1 METRVS
7 FHLLLRTN
15 ESDVIERMLKMRYTE
30 LDEAKTVLTKE
41 ASAIQEASNNLLPDA
56 FKSALDILYKD
67 SGKIIITGI
76 GKSGY
81 VGQKMAAMMCST
93 GSPAAFLHPSEAVH
107 GDLGIHQTGDPVI
120 FLSNSG
126 ATPELIYLEPV
137 FRSRGA
143 KIIGIL
149 GKTNSPLAEKVDV
162 FLNATVK
169 EEADHLGIVPTAS
182 FAAASA
188 LGDALGSALMKRR
201 GFDRNEY
208 AKTHPAGQLGR
219 NLILRVQDVFHSK
232 EKVACLEE
240 SALIK
245 DAVLKMSKYPLGAA
259 CVVKDQS
266 LQGILTDGDLRRA
279 LQTTDNLNQLKV
291 VDIMSRNPQ
300 TVRSDQHLGIA
311 LELMEKRTPSPIS
324 VLPVLCPNTENFS
337 GLIRL
342 HDILTG

>member
-1 METRVS
+1 MKS
-7 FHLLLRTN
+7 
-15 ESDVIERMLKMRYTE
+15 SE
-30 LDEAKTVLTKE
+30 LEEAKIVLMKE

-56 FKSALDILYKD
+56 LQNALDILFKE
-67 SGKIIITGI
+67 SGKIIISGI

-93 GSPAAFLHPSEAVH
+93 GSPAAFLHPAEAVH
-107 GDLGIHQTGDPVI
+107 GDLGIHQKGDPVI

-143 KIIGIL
+143 KIVGIL

-162 FLNATVK
+162 VLDATVK

-219 NLILRVQDVFHSK
+219 NLILRVEDVFHSK
-232 EKVACLEE
+232 DKVACLEE

-245 DAVLKMSKYPLGAA
+245 NAVLEMSKYPLGAA
-259 CVVKDQS
+259 CVIKGQN
-266 LQGILTDGDLRRA
+266 LIGILTDGDLRRA
-279 LQTTDNLNQLKV
+279 LQSTDNLNQIKV
-291 VDIMSRNPQ
+291 VEIMSKNPQ
-300 TVRSDQHLGIA
+300 TVQTNQNLGIA
-311 LELMEKRTPSPIS
+311 LELMEKRSPSPIS
-324 VLPVLCPNTENFS
+324 VLPVICAETKDFT

>member
-1 METRVS
+1 MKNSHKERISLARKVMCHEANSITETANS
-7 FHLLLRTN
+7 LN
-15 ESDVIERMLKMRYTE
+15 ESFSD
-30 LDEAKTVLTKE
+30 
-41 ASAIQEASNNLLPDA
+41 AI
-56 FKSALDILYKD
+56 DILRKTN
-67 SGKIIITGI
+67 GKVIVTGI
-76 GKSGY
+76 GKSGHL
-81 VGQKMAAMMCST
+81 GKRIAATLSST
-93 GSPAAFLHPSEAVH
+93 GTPSAYLHPAEAVH
-107 GDLGIHQTGDPVI
+107 GDLGIHQKGDPVI

-137 FRSRGA
+137 LRSRGA
-143 KIIGIL
+143 KIVGIL

-162 FLNATVK
+162 VLNATVK

-188 LGDALGSALMKRR
+188 LGDAIGSALMKRR

-219 NLILRVQDVFHSK
+219 NLILRVKDVFHRK

-245 DAVLKMSKYPLGAA
+245 NAVLEMSKYPLGAA
-259 CVVKDQS
+259 CILKGEK
-266 LQGILTDGDLRRA
+266 LLGILTDGDLRRA

-291 VDIMSRNPQ
+291 VEIMSKNPQ
-300 TVRSDQHLGIA
+300 TVRADQNLGIA
-311 LELMEKRTPSPIS
+311 LEFMEQRSPSPIS
-324 VLPVLCPNTENFS
+324 VLPVLCAETDKFI

>member
-1 METRVS
+1 MKNV
-7 FHLLLRTN
+7 
-15 ESDVIERMLKMRYTE
+15 E
-30 LDEAKTVLTKE
+30 LEEAKTVLMKE
-41 ASAIQEASNNLLPDA
+41 ASAIQEASNNLLPGA
-56 FKSALDILYKD
+56 LQSALDILFKEN
-67 SGKIIITGI
+67 GKIIISGI
-76 GKSGY
+76 GKSGH

-93 GSPAAFLHPSEAVH
+93 GSPAAFLHPAEAVH
-107 GDLGIHQTGDPVI
+107 GDLGIHQKGDPVI

-137 FRSRGA
+137 LRSRGA
-143 KIIGIL
+143 KIVGIL
-149 GKTNSPLAEKVDV
+149 GKTNGPLAEKVDV
-162 FLNATVK
+162 VLNATVK

-219 NLILRVQDVFHSK
+219 NLILRVQDVFHRK

-240 SALIK
+240 SARIK
-245 DAVLKMSKYPLGAA
+245 NAVLEMSKYPLGAA
-259 CVVKDQS
+259 CILKGEK
-266 LQGILTDGDLRRA
+266 LLGILTDGDLRRA
-279 LQTTDNLNQLKV
+279 LQTTDNLNKLKV
-291 VDIMSRNPQ
+291 VEIMSKNPQ
-300 TVRSDQHLGIA
+300 TVRADQNLGFA
-311 LELMEKRTPSPIS
+311 LELMEQRSPSPIS
-324 VLPVLCPNTENFS
+324 VLPVLCAKTEKFT

>member
-1 METRVS
+1 MKNV
-7 FHLLLRTN
+7 
-15 ESDVIERMLKMRYTE
+15 E
-30 LDEAKTVLTKE
+30 LEEAKTVLMKE
-41 ASAIQEASNNLLPDA
+41 ASAIQEASNNLLPEA
-56 FKSALDILYKD
+56 LQSALDILYKEN
-67 SGKIIITGI
+67 GKIIISGI

-93 GSPAAFLHPSEAVH
+93 GSPAAFLHPAEAVH
-107 GDLGIHQTGDPVI
+107 GDLGIHQKSDPVI

-137 FRSRGA
+137 LRSRGA
-143 KIIGIL
+143 KIVGIL

-162 FLNATVK
+162 VLNATVK

-201 GFDRNEY
+201 GFDKNEY

-219 NLILRVQDVFHSK
+219 NLILRVQDVFHRK

-240 SALIK
+240 TALIK
-245 DAVLKMSKYPLGAA
+245 NAVLEMSKYPLGAA
-259 CVVKDQS
+259 CILKGEK
-266 LQGILTDGDLRRA
+266 LLGILTDGDLRRA
-279 LQTTDNLNQLKV
+279 LQTTDHLNQLKV
-291 VDIMSRNPQ
+291 VEIMSKNPQ
-300 TVRSDQHLGIA
+300 TVRADQNLGFA
-311 LELMEKRTPSPIS
+311 LELMEQRSPSPIS
-324 VLPVLCPNTENFS
+324 VLPVLCAKTEKFT